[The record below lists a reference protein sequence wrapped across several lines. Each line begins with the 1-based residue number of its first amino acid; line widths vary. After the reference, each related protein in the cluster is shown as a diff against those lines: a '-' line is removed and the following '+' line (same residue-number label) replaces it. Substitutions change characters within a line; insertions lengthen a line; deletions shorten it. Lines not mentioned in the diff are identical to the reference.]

1 MVTYTSKELNEM
13 IGYCDKSGSNSS
25 KQAIL
30 TRCKNAGLI
39 VEALDTPRGKPNQY
53 IIIENNFLLP
63 DERWI
68 VCYCND
74 EWEVSNMGRIRRIS
88 TKKLMGYTSEDGYSR
103 ICMIDK
109 QTQKSTNKQ
118 LNRLVFFS
126 FFPEYLAN
134 ESQIQ
139 IDHIDGDRDNNK
151 LSNLRPMTNVEN
163 IQARDT
169 NQTKLKTITTQ
180 LVNKFGYEKTQKLL
194 ENLLTNE

>member
-109 QTQKSTNKQ
+109 QTQKSTNK
-118 LNRLVFFS
+118 
-126 FFPEYLAN
+126 
-134 ESQIQ
+134 
-139 IDHIDGDRDNNK
+139 
-151 LSNLRPMTNVEN
+151 
-163 IQARDT
+163 
-169 NQTKLKTITTQ
+169 
-180 LVNKFGYEKTQKLL
+180 
-194 ENLLTNE
+194 